1 MNGTKNLFKRWELV
15 RVANKV
21 KFYLRTFDHNKI
33 HAATDV
39 NNQEGKIVYSVGKNF
54 AEAFPMVFAYM
65 GEPSLFSLAS
75 VKQWLQNIILISS
88 EAFIPQGKYPFL
100 ITTAL

>member
-1 MNGTKNLFKRWELV
+1 MNGKKNPFKRWELV

-21 KFYLRTFDHNKI
+21 KFYLHTFDHRKI
-33 HAATDV
+33 HAATSV
-39 NNQEGKIVYSVGKNF
+39 KSQEGKIVYSLEKKF
-54 AEAFPMVFAYM
+54 AEAFPMVFTYM

-88 EAFIPQGKYPFL
+88 QAFVPQGKYPFL
-100 ITTAL
+100 IIPLL